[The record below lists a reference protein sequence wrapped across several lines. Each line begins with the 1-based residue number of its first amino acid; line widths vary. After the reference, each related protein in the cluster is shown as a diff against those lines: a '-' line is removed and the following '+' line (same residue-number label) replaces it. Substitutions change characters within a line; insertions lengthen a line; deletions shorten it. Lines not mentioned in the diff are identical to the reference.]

1 MADNLDPAQPPLS
14 PATLLLCYIGPL
26 LAWMLFG
33 LSIVQLYIYHT
44 SSFRDPISI
53 RAAVYGIFAL
63 DVFQSIV
70 VAAVGWQVLVSGW
83 GRPIN
88 LQFPGWSFAATP
100 FISGIISASVQTFY
114 AWRIWRL
121 GRWRVVPL
129 AIIVFM
135 FKKNIETFHE
145 TIMYSLCIVWLGI
158 GAFTDFAILL
168 SMFYLLYSAKRLS
181 MGRFERSEFIVNRLM
196 RLTVETGLAC
206 ALTALLELAFFLGL
220 PQTNV
225 HIAFKVYS
233 NTFLTSLNSR
243 RTVLSQSPP
252 KTGGTSVSIS
262 RDRPT
267 VSDQLSSGSIPP
279 LTVHVTQEVDKSQDW
294 NMEFDEMP
302 LSEHHGAY
310 ASASGKHR
318 GGVDF

>member
-1 MADNLDPAQPPLS
+1 MPDNADPAQPQLS
-14 PATLLLCYIGPL
+14 SATLLLCAFRIGPIYIGPL

-33 LSIVQLYIYHT
+33 VSVVQLYIYHT
-44 SSFRDPISI
+44 SFFRDPISI

-63 DVFQSIV
+63 DVFQSVV

-100 FISGIISASVQTFY
+100 FVSGITSVQAFY

-129 AIIVFM
+129 AIIITGFASAMGAIIFAILFM

-145 TIMYSLCIVWLGI
+145 TVMYSLCIVWLGI
-158 GAFTDFAILL
+158 GAFTDFVRIFYSSYPCEYSCSAFSPETIFRKAIML

-181 MGRFERSEFIVNRLM
+181 MGRFEHSDFIVNKLM
-196 RLTVETGLAC
+196 RLTVETGSAC

-220 PQTNV
+220 PDTNV
-225 HIAFKVYS
+225 HIA
-233 NTFLTSLNSR
+233 L
-243 RTVLSQSPP
+243 
-252 KTGGTSVSIS
+252 
-262 RDRPT
+262 
-267 VSDQLSSGSIPP
+267 
-279 LTVHVTQEVDKSQDW
+279 
-294 NMEFDEMP
+294 
-302 LSEHHGAY
+302 
-310 ASASGKHR
+310 
-318 GGVDF
+318 

>member
-1 MADNLDPAQPPLS
+1 MSDNADAAQPPLS
-14 PATLLLCYIGPL
+14 SATLLLVGPIYIGPL

-33 LSIVQLYIYHT
+33 VSVVQLYIYHT
-44 SSFRDPISI
+44 SFFRDPISI

-100 FISGIISASVQTFY
+100 FVSGIISASVQTFY

-129 AIIVFM
+129 AIIITGFASAMGAIIFAILFM

-145 TIMYSLCIVWLGI
+145 TVMYSLCIVWLGI
-158 GAFTDFAILL
+158 GAFTDFAIML

-196 RLTVETGLAC
+196 RLTVETGSAC

-225 HIAFKVYS
+225 HIA
-233 NTFLTSLNSR
+233 L
-243 RTVLSQSPP
+243 
-252 KTGGTSVSIS
+252 
-262 RDRPT
+262 PT
-267 VSDQLSSGSIPP
+267 ISDQLSSGSIPP
-279 LTVHVTQEVDKSQDW
+279 LTVHVTQEVDKGQDW
-294 NMEFDEMP
+294 NMEFDDLP
-302 LSEHHGAY
+302 PSEQHGP
-310 ASASGKHR
+310 STSRKQHR
-318 GGVDF
+318 SDVDF